1 MGGGRYRQG
10 KRVVAVG
17 VGCVGGKILSDE
29 WFEFNRKLR
38 RNFSSMETD
47 LVRPEVGV
55 FFAPLMTHRVR
66 IIIYESRINPR

>member
-1 MGGGRYRQG
+1 MGGGRYRQV
-10 KRVVAVG
+10 KRVVGVG

-29 WFEFNRKLR
+29 WSEFNRKLC

-55 FFAPLMTHRVR
+55 FFTLLMTHRV
-66 IIIYESRINPR
+66 